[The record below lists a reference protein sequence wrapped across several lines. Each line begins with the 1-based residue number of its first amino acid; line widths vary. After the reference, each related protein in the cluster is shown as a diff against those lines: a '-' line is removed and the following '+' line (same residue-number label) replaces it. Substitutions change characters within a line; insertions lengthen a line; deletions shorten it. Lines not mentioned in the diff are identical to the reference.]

1 MNRNVE
7 TSDGQSGATLDTA
20 LTIDVD
26 TLRARLERGEPTF
39 VLDVRPV
46 AERAEWAIPGSVH
59 LDAYQALR
67 AGDPHALLAMTP
79 PSNAPVVTVCA
90 VGRTSRIAADQLRK
104 RGVAAWSLSG
114 GMKAWSLAW
123 NTAELSTED
132 ATLVQVRRT
141 GKG

>member
-1 MNRNVE
+1 MESAGE
-7 TSDGQSGATLDTA
+7 TPGGSPTATSATA

-39 VLDVRPV
+39 IVDVRPV
-46 AERAEWAIPGSVH
+46 EERAEWAIPGSVH
-59 LDAYQALR
+59 FDAYQALR
-67 AGDPHALLAMTP
+67 AGDPHALLALTP
-79 PSNAPVVTVCA
+79 PSNTPVVTVCA
-90 VGRTSRIAADQLRK
+90 AGRTSQIAADQLRQ
-104 RGVAAWSLSG
+104 RGIDARSLAG

-123 NTAELSTED
+123 NTAEVTAEL

>member
-1 MNRNVE
+1 MNPHVE
-7 TSDGQSGATLDTA
+7 DPDRQPGVASDVAP
-20 LTIDVD
+20 TIDVEM
-26 TLRARLERGEPTF
+26 LKARLERGEPTF

-67 AGDPHALLAMTP
+67 AGDPHALLAITL
-79 PSNAPVVTVCA
+79 PSNTPVVTVCA
-90 VGRTSRIAADQLRK
+90 AGRTSRIAANQLRK

-123 NTAELSTED
+123 NTAELTTED